1 MRRWIYAG
9 ACMLGLFVAPLA
21 FAARPPA
28 STASLRSSRWLW
40 ATVDVCTTASSSD
53 VVGIRGS
60 MPGTGNADERMYMVF
75 RVQYRDSAGAWHYL
89 AAHGK
94 SGSVY
99 VGTSAYVS
107 RQAGRDFYLSAST
120 AAGTELRG
128 EVYFDW
134 RIGSRTEHHTEL
146 PTTAGHLVT
155 AGSSP
160 HGLSA
165 SHCTIG

>member
-1 MRRWIYAG
+1 
-9 ACMLGLFVAPLA
+9 MLGLFVAPLA
-21 FAARPPA
+21 AGA
-28 STASLRSSRWLW
+28 SPQPSTTSLLNSRWLW
-40 ATVDVCTTASSSD
+40 ATVDVCSTASSSD

-60 MPGTGNADERMYMVF
+60 MPGTGNADEHMYMLF
-75 RVQYRDSAGAWHYL
+75 RLQYRDSAGAWDYVKKG
-89 AAHGK
+89 GK
-94 SGSVY
+94 SRSIY

-107 RQAGRDFYLSAST
+107 RQAGLDFRLTAST

-134 RIGSRTEHHTEL
+134 RIDGRTEHHAVLT
-146 PTTAGHLVT
+146 TTAGHLVT
-155 AGSSP
+155 AGASP

>member
-1 MRRWIYAG
+1 V
-9 ACMLGLFVAPLA
+9 LGLFVAPLA
-21 FAARPPA
+21 AAAGPQA
-28 STASLRSSRWLW
+28 STSSLLSSRWLW
-40 ATVDVCTTASSSD
+40 ATVDVCTSASSAD

-60 MPGTGNADERMYMVF
+60 MPGTGNADERMYMLF
-75 RVQYRDSAGAWHYL
+75 RLQYRDSAGGWDYVKKG
-89 AAHGK
+89 GK
-94 SGSVY
+94 SGSIY

-107 RQAGRDFYLSAST
+107 RQAGLNFRLSAST

-134 RIGSRTEHHTEL
+134 RIAGRTEHHAVLT
-146 PTTAGHLVT
+146 TTAGHLVT
-155 AGSSP
+155 AGASP